1 MAYLTGSL
9 IASFF
14 AKYPESNV
22 FFNLNLLENLLLI
35 YFKPKARRSSI
46 PLYCGLWSE
55 ARLV

>member
-14 AKYPESNV
+14 AKYSESNV
-22 FFNLNLLENLLLI
+22 FFLNLLENLLLI